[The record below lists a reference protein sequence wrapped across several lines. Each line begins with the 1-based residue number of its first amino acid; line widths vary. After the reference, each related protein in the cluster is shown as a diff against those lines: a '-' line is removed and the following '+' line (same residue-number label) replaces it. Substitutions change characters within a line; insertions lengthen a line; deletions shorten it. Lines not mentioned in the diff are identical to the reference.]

1 MHGMQPGYDDGA
13 VAGVERQGH
22 VPSWD
27 ARLQLVLPE
36 ARQRESRAGADDS
49 RDGRVAGHR

>member
-13 VAGVERQGH
+13 VARVERQGH
-22 VPSWD
+22 VISWD
-27 ARLQLVLPE
+27 ERLQLSLPE
-36 ARQRESRAGADDS
+36 ARQRDGRAGADDS

>member
-22 VPSWD
+22 VLSWD
-27 ARLQLVLPE
+27 ARLQLALPE
-36 ARQRESRAGADDS
+36 ARQR
-49 RDGRVAGHR
+49 